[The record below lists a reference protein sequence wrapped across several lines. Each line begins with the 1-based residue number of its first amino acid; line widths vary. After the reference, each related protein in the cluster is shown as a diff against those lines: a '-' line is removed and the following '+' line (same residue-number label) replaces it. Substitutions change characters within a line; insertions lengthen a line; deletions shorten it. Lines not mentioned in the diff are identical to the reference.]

1 MLTLAIFNR
10 YLDKHV
16 RPEFHLLH
24 RSWHAYQVCGY
35 TGLLLSILLT
45 MTLTILLGLSPWMMI
60 GVIGISMLTFLGLA
74 MITKIV
80 IGEEKLVYYHHEI
93 AIMIT
98 AAVFLKIL
106 SQPVLPYL
114 DVLILGIGLFLV
126 CGRVGCFMGGCCHGR
141 PNKWGVC
148 YRKEHAAAGFTH
160 YFVGVRLFPIQAVES
175 LWVFGVVLA
184 GIVFILGGRP
194 PGETLAWYVITYD
207 IGRFSFEFV
216 RGDPDRLY
224 RWGFSEAQW
233 TSIILMS
240 AVIWAELTGTLIFHM
255 WHLAATVGM
264 VLTMIIVALSRK
276 FNGKLRYQIFL
287 PRHVKEIAEAVQR
300 VAHSYAGNTASAELN
315 TNLQNIP
322 VACTSLGIR
331 ISTQRMKNDDSN
343 IRHFAISSQKEMM
356 TDRTATKLAD
366 LILKLRYPA
375 GSGELIKGNQG
386 VFHLLIHPSHRNN
399 GHPTMK
405 PEAKYFMTDHSP
417 ELRQEIVNGLLYSHG
432 RLNIN
437 TQLFFE
443 AQCQLNALIQ
453 LLSEK
458 GIITAKELEEKK
470 EIAAQ
475 KLSKEFQERSIG
487 VMMQDPAPD
496 KYKLKEAVRFDCSN
510 RIHLCRATCCRL
522 SFALSGQDVEEGI
535 VRWNLGQPYMI
546 AHEKDGYCSHLD
558 RESLTCTIY
567 EHQPVICQTY
577 HCRDDKRI
585 WLDFDNMVINPDII
599 RADWPY
605 CVKPEKVE
613 DARHDQQSVESASI
627 G

>member
-1 MLTLAIFNR
+1 MRNR
-10 YLDKHV
+10 FVQLINGYLDKLV
-16 RPEFHLLH
+16 RPEVHILH
-24 RSWHAYQVCGY
+24 RFWPSFQVCGY
-35 TGLLLSILLT
+35 AGLVLAILLA
-45 MTLTILLGLSPWMMI
+45 MILVTYLGLFPWVMS
-60 GVIGISMLTFLGLA
+60 GVIGIGMLTFLGLA
-74 MITKIV
+74 MITKII
-80 IGEEKLVYYHHEI
+80 IGEEQLIYYHHEI
-93 AIMIT
+93 AIMIM
-98 AAVFLKIL
+98 AAIFLKMIN
-106 SQPVLPYL
+106 QPVLPYL
-114 DVLILGIGLFLV
+114 DVLILGIGMFLV
-126 CGRVGCFMGGCCHGR
+126 CGRVGCLMGGCCHGR
-141 PNKWGVC
+141 PNELGVC
-148 YRKEHAAAGFTH
+148 YRKEHAATGFTH
-160 YFVGVRLFPIQAVES
+160 YYVGVRLFPIQAVES
-175 LWVFGVVLA
+175 LWVFGVVLV

-216 RGDPDRLY
+216 RGDPDRPY
-224 RWGFSEAQW
+224 RLGFSEAQW
-233 TSIILMS
+233 TSIVLMF

-264 VLTMIIVALSRK
+264 VLTMFIVALSRK
-276 FNGKLRYQIFL
+276 FNGKLRYQFFL

-300 VAHSYAGNTASAELN
+300 VAHSYAGTAVSAESN

-331 ISTQRMKNDDSN
+331 LSTQKVRNETDN

-386 VFHLLIHPSHRNN
+386 VFHLLIHPSDRNN
-399 GHPTMK
+399 GHSTMK
-405 PEAKYFMTDHSP
+405 PEANYLTTDHSP
-417 ELRQEIVNGLLYSHG
+417 DLRQEIVNGLLYSHG

-453 LLSEK
+453 LLTEK
-458 GIITAKELEEKK
+458 GIITAKELEEQK

-475 KLSKEFQERSIG
+475 KLSKEFQERGIG

-496 KYKLKEAVRFDCSN
+496 KYKLKEAVRFDCAN

-546 AHEKDGYCSHLD
+546 VHDKDCYCSHLD

-585 WLDFDNMVINPDII
+585 WLDFDNMVINPEII
-599 RADWPY
+599 RPDWPT
-605 CVKPEKVE
+605 CVKAENVE
-613 DARHDQQSVESASI
+613 NEIHDKAV
-627 G
+627 